1 MRSHRLLSF
10 LLLLV
15 TFFGSSAQRLL
26 PWSVQHFLEE
36 RIYAQSCNSWI
47 SPLHS
52 SFAPPRFV
60 DGREMVDAFIALE
73 DQASESR
80 LRSLGVEVNCRFDGF
95 VTAQVP
101 VDRLAEVSVLP
112 GVTDFQISPGLQL
125 CTDSTMSVC
134 HVNEL
139 FSGPSYGL
147 PASYDG
153 TGVIVGVIDVGFD
166 YQHLAFKSSTDPS
179 RSRIVRVYDTQSDL
193 GHSVHNESM
202 GYLPGSVFMGDE
214 IKSLTTDNSSATHG
228 THTAGIAAGSRVR
241 NYSGM
246 APGAD
251 IVLCAVSV
259 LDGSMS
265 AVEVANCVRYV
276 VAYADSVDKPCVISL
291 SVSTPGGQHDGLD
304 YLSKA
309 IKQTMGPGRIFV
321 ISAGNT
327 AGRLSYAHK
336 LASESDPLNLLL
348 KFNNT
353 LGGDSTYYYGTMA
366 ADIWMRSPNVN
377 NYFKLHVLDQKIGKV
392 VWESPQLS
400 SATRIN
406 SSELS
411 GYFDPYNVIDT
422 MAFVKFEPS
431 YVSFGRKYRL
441 YVSARNLIS
450 HDYTIVDG
458 VKKSRYALG
467 VSVYPRRSSCVID
480 AWTGNTNSGFSF
492 FERPVKGGDGVIR
505 YPYYTAASDSCC
517 IGSFAV
523 GDSTISAGAFAARNS
538 YYSLVQNQIVTD
550 NTITIGDIASFSSYQ
565 ADGAGPRGSA
575 LPDICAPGINVVSA
589 GSRYSYFAVG
599 SPYTVMN
606 VNGNYWGVMSG
617 TSMAAPTVAGI
628 IALWL
633 QADPELSVAQVREV
647 FANTAQRDGF
657 TSKPQFGPNGK
668 IDALAGMRYVLEH
681 FVPQPPAS
689 MPGDV
694 NANGV
699 VDIADVVAL
708 INYIL
713 TGKADPFD
721 FQAADV
727 TGEGMIDIS
736 DLTIIIDTI
745 LGRI

>member
-1 MRSHRLLSF
+1 MRTHRLLSF

-15 TFFGSSAQRLL
+15 TCFGGSAQRLL
-26 PWSVQHFLEE
+26 PWTVQQFLGQCS
-36 RIYAQSCNSWI
+36 YAQSLV
-47 SPLHS
+47 SPLYPG
-52 SFAPPRFV
+52 FAPPRVV
-60 DGREMVDAFIALE
+60 DGREMVDAFISLDGEA
-73 DQASESR
+73 AESR

-95 VTAQVP
+95 VTARVP
-101 VDRLAEVSVLP
+101 VDRLAEVSVMP
-112 GVTDFQISPGLQL
+112 GVADFQISPSLQL

-139 FSGPSYGL
+139 YSGPSYGL

-153 TGVIVGVIDVGFD
+153 SGVIVGVIDYGFD
-166 YQHLAFKSSTDPS
+166 YQHLAFKSGSDPS
-179 RSRIVRVYDTQSDL
+179 RTRIIRVYETQSNS
-193 GHSVHNESM
+193 GHPVHNADM

-214 IKSLTTDNSSATHG
+214 IKALRTDNSSATHG
-228 THTAGIAAGSRVR
+228 THTTGIAAGSRVGK
-241 NYSGM
+241 YSGM

-276 VAYADSVDKPCVISL
+276 DAYADSVGKPCVISM
-291 SVSTPGGQHDGLD
+291 SVSTPSGQHDGLD
-304 YLSKA
+304 YLSRA

-348 KFNNT
+348 KFNST
-353 LGGDSTYYYGTMA
+353 LGDSTYYYGTMA
-366 ADIWMRSPNVN
+366 ADIWMRGSNVN
-377 NYFKLHVLDQKIGKV
+377 NYFKLHVFDQRVGAI

-400 SATRIN
+400 SATRI
-406 SSELS
+406 SSSQLS
-411 GYFDPYNVIDT
+411 GYFDPYNVVDT
-422 MAFVKFEPS
+422 MAYVKFEPS
-431 YVSFGRKYRL
+431 YVSFGKKYRL
-441 YVSARNLIS
+441 YVSARNLVS

-458 VKKSRYALG
+458 VKKGRYALG
-467 VSVYPRRSSCVID
+467 VTVYPRRTAPCIID

-492 FERPVKGGDGVIR
+492 YAKPVKGADGVIR
-505 YPYYTAASDSCC
+505 YPYYTAASDSCS
-517 IGSFAV
+517 IGTYAV
-523 GDSTISAGAFAARNS
+523 GDSTISAGAFAARNNF
-538 YYSLVQNQIVTD
+538 YSLVQNQIVTD
-550 NTITIGDIASFSSYQ
+550 NTVTIGDIASYSSYQ
-565 ADGAGPRGSA
+565 AQGAGPTGRA
-575 LPDICAPGINVVSA
+575 LPDICAPGVNVVSA
-589 GSRYSYFAVG
+589 GSHYSYFALG

-647 FANTAQRDGF
+647 FANTAQHDGF
-657 TSKPQFGPNGK
+657 TSKRQFGPNGK

-681 FVPQPPAS
+681 FVPQPPAPI
-689 MPGDV
+689 PGDV
-694 NANGV
+694 NGSGV

-721 FQAADV
+721 SQAADV
-727 TGEGMIDIS
+727 TGDGLIDIS
-736 DLTIIIDTI
+736 DITIIIDTI
-745 LGRI
+745 LGKR